1 MLRTITLYIKD
12 NSIYK
17 IEHPFPHRL
26 GIVCLPVQ
34 QNSSIT
40 YMYMYKSTLSH
51 RGFDNSPLLIVF
63 SVKYIDQTKISYV
76 LKYFGSFDMFDLFN
90 LKRPHVRGELFYHL
104 QKFCNTFILRY
115 LIGQNHDTISKLQ
128 SLYKVHMNTISNGEL
143 SDSVNRVLNL
153 VRLMYKFSV
162 PIWLK
167 CFNKSHLWILLVCFT
182 MTVENNNIWISLTI
196 FSGPKMRCYKFG
208 ACSK

>member
-17 IEHPFPHRL
+17 IEHPLPHRL

-76 LKYFGSFDMFDLFN
+76 WKYFGSFDMFDLFN
-90 LKRPHVRGELFYHL
+90 LKRPHVRGELFSSSSKIL
-104 QKFCNTFILRY
+104 QYVYIT
-115 LIGQNHDTISKLQ
+115 
-128 SLYKVHMNTISNGEL
+128 L
-143 SDSVNRVLNL
+143 SDWSKSWHNL
-153 VRLMYKFSV
+153 QTTKFIQS
-162 PIWLK
+162 
-167 CFNKSHLWILLVCFT
+167 SQEHDQ
-182 MTVENNNIWISLTI
+182 
-196 FSGPKMRCYKFG
+196 
-208 ACSK
+208 